1 MRGRRGLKGGRGPG
15 PPSRPVSRLR
25 GVLLRLRGGGA
36 ESDGG
41 GGGGGLGGHRWR
53 VRIARDGGNDVVG
66 GRPEDESPL
75 RHPSDMGATLPG
87 PSGMKAAGL
96 RGQRRWGRPAPATP
110 PASSAR
116 RSKPRA
122 VSRRPPLV
130 AGNRGSLGWD
140 VGMWSRKASGFREPH
155 REVDSQLCES
165 ASLRGRL
172 ALARVT
178 PPRCTP
184 VTRQAGGRALLDK
197 PAPAN
202 FLVTNFVGVAG
213 QMPISPYICFG
224 FGFA

>member
-1 MRGRRGLKGGRGPG
+1 MEGEDRPGRG
-15 PPSRPVSRLR
+15 
-25 GVLLRLRGGGA
+25 
-36 ESDGG
+36 D
-41 GGGGGLGGHRWR
+41 
-53 VRIARDGGNDVVG
+53 DVVG
-66 GRPEDESPL
+66 GRLEDESPL
-75 RHPSDMGATLPG
+75 RHPSDTGATLPG

-96 RGQRRWGRPAPATP
+96 RGQRRWGRPARRPRSATP

-116 RSKPRA
+116 RLKPHA

-130 AGNRGSLGWD
+130 AGNRESLGWG

-165 ASLRGRL
+165 VSLRGRL
-172 ALARVT
+172 VLARVT

-202 FLVTNFVGVAG
+202 F
-213 QMPISPYICFG
+213 
-224 FGFA
+224 